1 MNQALLAILL
11 TLAAAALYTLGYAVA
26 KLLSATLD
34 PVQITF
40 LRSAI
45 VLAAAA
51 LWLPRLA
58 DPAGAVR
65 RLISPPRAKDQR
77 IAAVA
82 LIVSTTVAVL
92 GYALVPVTE
101 ASALGFTAPIILVVL
116 GAVVLREKVSARRW
130 TAVAL
135 GFAGMLLV
143 VRPGGELFTW
153 AAAVPVTSALIYALY
168 QVLTRRIRDVA
179 NEWDVTLQGALV
191 GVVMLGPAMPF
202 LWRAPDAAAL
212 ALVVAYA
219 AVQTAALLCLA
230 GAVRR
235 AEVSGLAPWHYSR
248 IVFALAFDALLF
260 ARFPDAWALGG
271 CGLIAVAG
279 LVLAWPKRASRRK
292 ASQGP
297 RGRRDTST

>member
-1 MNQALLAILL
+1 MNQTLLAILL
-11 TLAAAALYTLGYAVA
+11 TLSAAALYTLGYAIA

-34 PVQITF
+34 PAQITF

-51 LWLPRLA
+51 LWLPWLA

-65 RLISPPRAKDQR
+65 RLLSPPRAKDQR
-77 IAAVA
+77 LAAMA

-116 GAVVLREKVSARRW
+116 GAVVLRERVSTRRW
-130 TAVAL
+130 IAVAL

-179 NEWDVTLQGALV
+179 DEWDVTLQGALV

-202 LWRAPDAAAL
+202 LWRTPDAAAL
-212 ALVVAYA
+212 ALVVLYT

-248 IVFALAFDALLF
+248 IVFALGLDAVLF

-271 CGLIAVAG
+271 CGLIAAAG
-279 LVLAWPKRASRRK
+279 LVLAWPRRK
-292 ASQGP
+292 RPGE
-297 RGRRDTST
+297 

>member
-1 MNQALLAILL
+1 MNQGLLAILL

-65 RLISPPRAKDQR
+65 RLLSPPRAKDQR

-116 GAVVLREKVSARRW
+116 GAVVLREKVSTRRW

-168 QVLTRRIRDVA
+168 QMLTRRIRDVA

-248 IVFALAFDALLF
+248 IIFALGFDALLF
-260 ARFPDAWALGG
+260 ARFPDGWALGG

-279 LVLAWPKRASRRK
+279 LVLAWPRRRR
-292 ASQGP
+292 P
-297 RGRRDTST
+297 GR

>member
-1 MNQALLAILL
+1 MSQSLLAILL
-11 TLAAAALYTLGYAVA
+11 TLAAAALYTLGYALA

-45 VLAAAA
+45 VLAGAA

-65 RLISPPRAKDQR
+65 RLLSPPRAKDQR
-77 IAAVA
+77 LAAVA
-82 LIVSTTVAVL
+82 LIVSTTVAVV

-101 ASALGFTAPIILVVL
+101 ASALGFTAPVILVLL

-130 TAVAL
+130 TAVVL
-135 GFAGMLLV
+135 GFGGMLLV

-179 NEWDVTLQGALV
+179 NEWDVTVQGGLV
-191 GVVMLGPAMPF
+191 GVLMLGPAMPF

-212 ALVVAYA
+212 ALVLLYT
-219 AVQTAALLCLA
+219 AVQTVALLCLA

-248 IVFALAFDALLF
+248 IVFALGLDALLF
-260 ARFPDAWALGG
+260 ARFPDGWALSG
-271 CGLIAVAG
+271 CALIVAAG
-279 LVLAWPKRASRRK
+279 LVLAWPRRK
-292 ASQGP
+292 RPGE
-297 RGRRDTST
+297 